1 AARHANLPAATL
13 TRRLQKLEATLGC
26 QLLLRSARSLK
37 PTPEGLL
44 YYEQCRPRLTA
55 LTQATATLD
64 DDLNQ
69 IKGTLRVLAPL
80 VAELPLK
87 QAVALAVQITG
98 EPRNR
103 LYDAAL
109 ALKND

>member
-1 AARHANLPAATL
+1 MFDDLALFVSIVDHGSLQAAARHANLPAATL

-44 YYEQCRPRLTA
+44 YYEQCRPLLTA

-80 VAELPLK
+80 NL
-87 QAVALAVQITG
+87 
-98 EPRNR
+98 
-103 LYDAAL
+103 
-109 ALKND
+109 